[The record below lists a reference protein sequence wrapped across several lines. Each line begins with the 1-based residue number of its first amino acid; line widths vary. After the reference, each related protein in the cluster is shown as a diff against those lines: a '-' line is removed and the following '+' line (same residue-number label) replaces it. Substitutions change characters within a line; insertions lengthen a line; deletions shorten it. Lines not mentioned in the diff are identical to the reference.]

1 MDGATWIRLG
11 VLLLLTAVSACSAPQ
26 AWESPEE
33 ARAFFEGQT
42 LTYVVAT
49 EPGGSYDT
57 YGRLVARLLP
67 KHLGVAR
74 AVVKNVPGGGH
85 IRGANEI
92 AEAPA
97 DGLTLGTFNTGMIQA
112 QLLRREG
119 VRFDLNHLSWI
130 GKAGGEPR
138 VLVASRQSG
147 VRTIEDLRRLD
158 RPLVMANSG
167 FGNEGYHDSL
177 LLADALGFDVRFVFG
192 LPTRAAQL
200 SMMRGEVEAHMASTS
215 AYRAFVRDGHGHI
228 VVTLG
233 TATALDEAAPWASAL
248 DLDPST
254 KGVLAF
260 QSSLARLTRWTA
272 GPPGIPEARLAV
284 LRQAYTATLADPEFA
299 ASAAK
304 LDLPLL
310 PMDGATLA
318 EEVARALS
326 PAPAIRERLERVLR
340 REPPR

>member
-1 MDGATWIRLG
+1 MFGALRARLG
-11 VLLLLTAVSACSAPQ
+11 GLMLLGLVSGCSAAPMP
-26 AWESPEE
+26 ESAAE
-33 ARAFFEGQT
+33 ARAFFRGRT
-42 LTYVVAT
+42 LIYVVAT

-57 YGRLVARLLP
+57 YGRLVARYLE
-67 KHLGVAR
+67 KHLGLAR

-92 AEAPA
+92 ASAPA

-112 QLLRREG
+112 QLLRRDG
-119 VRFDLNHLSWI
+119 VRFDLNDLSWI

-147 VRTIEDLRRLD
+147 IRTIEDLRRLG

-177 LLADALGFDVRFVFG
+177 LLGDALGFEVRFVFG

-200 SMMRGEVEAHMASTS
+200 SMMRGEVEAHMASES
-215 AYRAFVRDGHGHI
+215 AYRAFVRDGHAH
-228 VVTLG
+228 VVVALG
-233 TATALDEAAPWASAL
+233 TAATLDEAAPWAIAL
-248 DLDPST
+248 NLDAST
-254 KGVLAF
+254 KGVLTF
-260 QSSLARLTRWTA
+260 QSSLARLMRWTA

-284 LRQAYTATLADPEFA
+284 LRDAYSAALADPELV

-304 LDLPLL
+304 LDIPLL
-310 PMDGATLA
+310 PMDGVTLA
-318 EEVARALS
+318 IEVARALS
-326 PAPAIRERLERVLR
+326 PAPAILERLERVLR
-340 REPPR
+340 EPSR